1 MFIWKIYSDIL
12 KGKTA
17 HVLFSV
23 QKEMQRGVLT
33 ALPAGGSPVGNNHF
47 QVPFFFPLEEEV
59 CKYKR
64 RNKCWC
70 LLLDHHIDLYQS
82 GSQTCS
88 YA

>member
-1 MFIWKIYSDIL
+1 ML
-12 KGKTA
+12 
-17 HVLFSV
+17 LFSV

-33 ALPAGGSPVGNNHF
+33 ALPAGGSPVEITTF
-47 QVPFFFPLEEEV
+47 KCFFFPLEGEV